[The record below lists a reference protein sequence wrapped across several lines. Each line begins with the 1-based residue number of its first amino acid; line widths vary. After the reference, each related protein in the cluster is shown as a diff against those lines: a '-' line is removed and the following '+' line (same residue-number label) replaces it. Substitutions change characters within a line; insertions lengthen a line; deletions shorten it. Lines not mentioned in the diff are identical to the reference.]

1 MWGIK
6 KTPQKPQKVICLA
19 NYNFCGL
26 LGVLGVL
33 GLNLKNHVG
42 VILSGVCGVVGLSDA
57 SHTQRDCKPFTG
69 VFQHR
74 WRPNE

>member
-1 MWGIK
+1 MVAAFMWGVK

-42 VILSGVCGVVGLSDA
+42 VIFKRCVWGG
-57 SHTQRDCKPFTG
+57 RI
-69 VFQHR
+69 
-74 WRPNE
+74 E

>member
-6 KTPQKPQKVICLA
+6 KTPQKTQKVICLA

-42 VILSGVCGVVGLSDA
+42 VIFKRCVWGG
-57 SHTQRDCKPFTG
+57 RI
-69 VFQHR
+69 
-74 WRPNE
+74 E